1 MAGLPQVPS
10 SAPPSEDRPSP
21 EAIAAAG
28 ETTILDAEGNK
39 VPFNSLYE
47 VKKNEEGAPEVVG
60 DVLTAVI
67 FIRHF
72 YCGACQ
78 AYVRSLAQTTL
89 TNRKLIIIGCGN
101 PVLIPKYSSDTSCPF
116 PIYAEPTGKLY
127 SILGM
132 TKTLQQGKMPKY
144 MEGQGV
150 ISSTLK
156 GIWHALSWGSPLSG
170 GNISQ
175 VGGEFLFVNGEV
187 GWCHRMKT
195 TMDHVE
201 VEDLKKVMGLS
212 EW

>member
-1 MAGLPQVPS
+1 MAGLPQAPS

-28 ETTILDAEGNK
+28 EITILDAKGDK
-39 VPFNSLYE
+39 VPFNSLFE
-47 VKKNEEGAPEVVG
+47 VKKNEDGISEVAG
-60 DVLTAVI
+60 DILTTVI

-72 YCGACQ
+72 YCGVCR
-78 AYVRSLAQTTL
+78 AYVMSLAQDIPHNTP
-89 TNRKLIIIGCGN
+89 NRKLIIIGCGN
-101 PVLIPKYSSDTSCPF
+101 PALIPKYISDTSCPF

-144 MEGQGV
+144 MEGHGM
-150 ISSTLK
+150 ISSILK

-175 VGGEFLFVNGEV
+175 VGGEFLFVNGDL

-195 TMDHVE
+195 TTDHVD
-201 VEDLKKVMGLS
+201 VEDLKKGS
-212 EW
+212 GY